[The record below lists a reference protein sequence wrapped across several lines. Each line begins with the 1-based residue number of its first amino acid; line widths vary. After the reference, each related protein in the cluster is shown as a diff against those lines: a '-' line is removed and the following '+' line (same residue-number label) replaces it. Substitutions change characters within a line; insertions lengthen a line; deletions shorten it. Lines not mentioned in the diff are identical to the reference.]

1 MSFNKRKIH
10 FEISERKILL
20 RIIDVAVVLA
30 ALYFA
35 GQIFDFDYFK
45 ITSDNFLSIVL
56 LCFYI
61 TIFGT
66 IFDMYHLPATIN
78 PLRITQGV
86 LLTTSFSS
94 LFFFLTPFFTPYLPQ
109 NRMQIVY
116 FYLAVLISLMLWRF
130 FYMKFLTS
138 SRFVKKT
145 VLICRKEQ
153 FYQLREAIQKA
164 DPNHR
169 IVGILDTENED
180 LSDITD
186 NEVTILK
193 NIDELEEFMFSNGIR
208 ELMISPDSDI
218 RKMHAKLLQL
228 IENGI
233 FIKDYLYAYEQ
244 LFNKVPIDLIEKDFY
259 RYFPFSR
266 SNHNK
271 LYLFAVRAG
280 EVVFSVVGLI
290 GMILLLPFIL
300 IINAVGNKGPLFYT
314 QERIGRNGRP
324 FSIIKFRSMVKDA
337 EKNGAVFAQK
347 NDMRITPFGRF
358 LRKTRID
365 EVPQLLNVLKGEM
378 SVIGPRPERAYF
390 VEQITEKM
398 PFYPARHAI
407 KPGLTGWAQINYKYG
422 DSIEDSIEKLKY
434 DLFYIKRRSVFLDI
448 NIVVKTIGTV
458 LFYRGQ

>member
-20 RIIDVAVVLA
+20 RIIDVAVVLI
-30 ALYFA
+30 ALYLVNKM
-35 GQIFDFDYFK
+35 FDFNYFK
-45 ITSDNFLSIVL
+45 ISSVNFVPIFI

-66 IFDMYHLPATIN
+66 IFDMYHLPATVN
-78 PLRITQGV
+78 PLRITRSV
-86 LLTTSFSS
+86 LLTASFSS
-94 LFFFLTPFFTPYLPQ
+94 LFFFLTPFFTPYLPS
-109 NRMQIVY
+109 NRTQILY
-116 FYLAVLISLMLWRF
+116 FYLAILISLILWRV
-130 FYMKFLTS
+130 FYMKYLAS

-153 FYQLREAIQKA
+153 FYQLKDAIQKA
-164 DPNHR
+164 DPNHK
-169 IVGILDTENED
+169 IVGILDTDNED
-180 LSDITD
+180 SSDIKD
-186 NEVTILK
+186 EEVTVFK
-193 NIDELEEFMFSNGIR
+193 NIDELEEYMFTHGVR
-208 ELMISPDSDI
+208 ELMISPNSDI

-228 IENGI
+228 MENGI

-244 LFNKVPIDLIEKDFY
+244 LFNKIPIDLIEKDFY

-266 SNHNK
+266 TNHNK

-280 EVVFSVVGLI
+280 EIIFSVIGLVGMLLI
-290 GMILLLPFIL
+290 LPFIL
-300 IINAVGNKGPLFYT
+300 IVNAIANRGPLFYT
-314 QERIGRNGRP
+314 QERIGKNGKP
-324 FSIIKFRSMVKDA
+324 FKIIKFRSMVKDA

-347 NDMRITPFGRF
+347 NDMRVTPFGRF

-365 EVPQLLNVLKGEM
+365 EIPQLLNVLKGEM
-378 SVIGPRPERAYF
+378 SVIGPRPERAVF

-448 NIVVKTIGTV
+448 NIIVKTIGTI